1 MSHQAAPVT
10 ELSPFLEAFFW
21 DYDFAALTWESD
33 RDLIVAR
40 VLAAG
45 DWDAVS
51 WLRSQL
57 GDAALRQWLLEH
69 HGGSLSPQRLRFWQL
84 ILRLP
89 RRQVDA
95 WLNAEGRITWDSRLR
110 P

>member
-1 MSHQAAPVT
+1 MSHQTVPST
-10 ELSPFLEAFFW
+10 ELPLSLEALFW
-21 DYDFAALTWESD
+21 DYDFAALTWED
-33 RDLIVAR
+33 DCDLIVAR

-51 WLRSQL
+51 WLRSHL
-57 GDAALRQWLLEH
+57 GDAALRRWLLEH
-69 HGGSLSPQRLRFWQL
+69 RGSGLSPRQLRFWQL
-84 ILRLP
+84 ILHLP

-95 WLNAEGRITWDSRLR
+95 WLNAEGRITWGSRLR